1 MNIHEMIANA
11 AADVRA
17 MELQI
22 AALQRQ
28 CEDTEKDNERLRKAN
43 AEANV
48 GRMHAEADLIHYRE
62 VFVAS
67 VCIEAMTITK
77 EIGEAVHENVRK
89 RAEDAVQRLIEEK
102 IEKEREEEAANDAD
116 LAITERFQEPEDKTE
131 QIQTSGPSMPK
142 DGTIVQAPEGLSYK
156 ETKNFYKHSA
166 LGYVPKDCEK
176 RPIYCYSSGVW
187 TEAKRSMTFAERR
200 AIAASDD
207 GAPIPKF
214 LTDKEP
220 KEDTR
225 SGVSKAVLGIF
236 GG

>member
-17 MELQI
+17 MELHI

-102 IEKEREEEAANDAD
+102 IEKDRELAATKSREMEEDS
-116 LAITERFQEPEDKTE
+116 FQEPEDKTE
-131 QIQTSGPSMPK
+131 QIQTSGHSMPK

-156 ETKNFYKHSA
+156 GIKNFYRHSA
-166 LGYVPKDCEK
+166 LGYVPKEFPN
-176 RPIYCYSSGVW
+176 RPIYCYSGGRW
-187 TEAKRSMTFAERR
+187 IEARRTGEVHDETQYTFK
-200 AIAASDD
+200 DD
-207 GAPIPKF
+207 GQPIPKF
-214 LTDKEP
+214 LSDKEP

-225 SGVSKAVLGIF
+225 GGVSKAVLSIF